1 MRSSGM
7 ANTRKV
13 ALGGILL
20 ALTVIILYAESVM
33 PTSKL
38 SLYALSSFFV
48 SVIVIESG
56 IRAGWI
62 FYVASSLL
70 ALIIIPDKIALIPY
84 LVFFGVYGIIK
95 FYVEKLNKPVLEYIF
110 KVAYFNACLA
120 AAFLLIKEF
129 FLESVRVD
137 FPWWAVIAVLE
148 VVFIIYDYV
157 YTLFIQYYNQ
167 KIKKMIRL

>member
-1 MRSSGM
+1 M

-84 LVFFGVYGIIK
+84 LVFFWSLRHHQVLCGEAQQTGAGVYIQG
-95 FYVEKLNKPVLEYIF
+95 
-110 KVAYFNACLA
+110 
-120 AAFLLIKEF
+120 
-129 FLESVRVD
+129 S
-137 FPWWAVIAVLE
+137 
-148 VVFIIYDYV
+148 
-157 YTLFIQYYNQ
+157 LF
-167 KIKKMIRL
+167 